1 MTIRSIGE
9 EDVHRITSGEVI
21 VDLLSALKE
30 LIENSIDA
38 KSSRIEILLK
48 DSGLKG
54 IEITDNGT
62 GIVEEDFE
70 TLCLKHHTSKIENFE
85 DLNQVYSLGFRGEA
99 LSSLC
104 SIARVKIVTCTKNS
118 YPRTKELSYDSM
130 GNLVEQKQIIGGQKG
145 TSIVVNEIF
154 RNLPVR
160 RKHLEKNIKKEFS
173 KAVNGLLCYLLINP
187 MIRFTIYNLNTNT
200 GKKNLIVGTTGGKK
214 TSILDNMVNIFG
226 SNGKAGLIPINIEQ
240 KGLEARFKLNSGE
253 FPVKRTFDL
262 GFQGYISN
270 GSFGMGRASTDRQ
283 FLFINGRP
291 VILKKFLKTI
301 NEVYK
306 GFNYVQYPV
315 VVLNII
321 LATEFLDVN
330 VTPDKRLVMMHNEDV
345 VNDVLRSSLIEF
357 YTQQC
362 HVIPKTR
369 HSTVSELGNEFNEES
384 ISPPQADSPTPSDE
398 EPFEEQEVSNTKG
411 FLKDHKF
418 NVEEEPSDN
427 GLAKENTETATGG
440 ENYETKM
447 EAKPSDGDVDDRDA
461 GILVESTRESE
472 SKAARELIPK
482 EADGLA
488 SRSDD
493 LSNREAED
501 SDSNSKRNSK
511 GASPYEQ
518 EDDDM
523 TDNDKFSTNTR
534 EGDHCGEI
542 IASNFDTERKYEVD
556 NTKTKANEEPNIDLD
571 RKSVV
576 QKPDFIH
583 DSGHDKE
590 RPSNVSHHADD
601 SGNASS
607 DNSCNHNDSLRISI
621 GHQNFEERPQ
631 KRYKKSKKDEVNFR
645 SPQVYKKPSE
655 KMYVHDK
662 ISKLDIDLGCIT
674 TFVKNMDSHHSESK
688 GSRTKVRV
696 DDLESSSAED
706 KLTFTVNKNDFLRMD
721 LIGQFNLG
729 FILVTLNSSNN
740 LFIVDQHASDEIF
753 NFERL
758 LRSAIFNNQRLLQ
771 PKVMELN
778 VIEEMIVMD
787 NFPVFRQN
795 GFVLEVCEDNLPGS
809 RIKLVSFPMLK
820 DTVFSD
826 DDFHELLHLISES
839 SSTEKSNLRCS
850 KVRSILA
857 MRACRSSIMIGQH
870 LSRKTMAEVV
880 KNLNTLDKPW
890 NCPHGRPTMRHLT
903 ELKNWSAF
911 GKDYEL

>member
-9 EDVHRITSGEVI
+9 GDVHRITSGEVI

-54 IEITDNGT
+54 VEITDNGT
-62 GIVEEDFE
+62 GIAEEDFE

-85 DLNQVYSLGFRGEA
+85 DLNQIYSLGFRGEA

-104 SIARVKIVTCTKNS
+104 SIARVKIVTCTKNN
-118 YPRTKELSYDSM
+118 YPKTKELSYDSM
-130 GNLVEQKQIIGGQKG
+130 GNLVEQKQIIGGLQG
-145 TSIVVNEIF
+145 TSIVVSDIF
-154 RNLPVR
+154 HNLPVR
-160 RKHLEKNIKKEFS
+160 RKHLEKNIKKEYA

-187 MIRFTIYNLNTNT
+187 AIRFTIYNLNTNT
-200 GKKNLIVGTTGGKK
+200 GKKNLVVGTTGGKK
-214 TSILDNMVNIFG
+214 TSILDNMINLFG
-226 SNGKAGLIPINIEQ
+226 SNGKVGLVPINIEQ
-240 KGLEARFKLNSGE
+240 KGLEARFKLNIGE

-262 GFQGYISN
+262 GFRGYISN

-306 GFNYVQYPV
+306 SFNYVQYPV
-315 VVLNII
+315 VVLDII

-330 VTPDKRLVMMHNEDV
+330 VTPDKRLIMMHNEDV
-345 VNDVLRSSLIEF
+345 VNDVLRSSLVEF

-369 HSTVSELGNEFNEES
+369 DSTVSNIGNEVNKDS
-384 ISPPQADSPTPSDE
+384 VILPQVDSSAPSEKD
-398 EPFEEQEVSNTKG
+398 PLEEQERRGEN
-411 FLKDHKF
+411 FLENHKF
-418 NVEEEPSDN
+418 NAQEEYSESELAEATKEEVSACMNYDMKKNAEASEGGVE
-427 GLAKENTETATGG
+427 
-440 ENYETKM
+440 
-447 EAKPSDGDVDDRDA
+447 DRDA
-461 GILVESTRESE
+461 GISVESSQDGDSKADSEQAPANADKMAPKSDNLDIEGDDSE
-472 SKAARELIPK
+472 SSCE
-482 EADGLA
+482 
-488 SRSDD
+488 RS
-493 LSNREAED
+493 SP
-501 SDSNSKRNSK
+501 
-511 GASPYEQ
+511 GASPQQ
-518 EDDDM
+518 ENDDM
-523 TDNDKFSTNTR
+523 TDAEKSTHTK
-534 EGDHCGEI
+534 EGDHCGRI
-542 IASNFDTERKYEVD
+542 LSNDFDSASVSEVESM
-556 NTKTKANEEPNIDLD
+556 KSEVNEEPHNDLE
-571 RKSVV
+571 RN
-576 QKPDFIH
+576 
-583 DSGHDKE
+583 GE
-590 RPSNVSHHADD
+590 RPIPNFIYDSVPQKEKSTSVSPWEEDSENSLFNKLNNDD
-601 SGNASS
+601 
-607 DNSCNHNDSLRISI
+607 DSLRISI

-631 KRYKKSKKDEVNFR
+631 KRYKKSRKDEINFG
-645 SPQVYKKPSE
+645 SPKEFKGISQ

-662 ISKLDIDLGCIT
+662 VSELHIDLDRIAA
-674 TFVKNMDSHHSESK
+674 FVRNMDSHHGESEGNK
-688 GSRTKVRV
+688 TKVRL

-706 KLTFTVNKNDFLRMD
+706 KLTFTVNKDDFLRMD

-753 NFERL
+753 NFERF

-787 NFPVFRQN
+787 NLPVFRQN
-795 GFVLEVCEDNLPGS
+795 GFVLEVCEDNPPGS
-809 RIKLVSFPMLK
+809 RIELVSFPMLK
-820 DTVFSD
+820 DSVFSD
-826 DDFHELLHLISES
+826 DDFHELVHLISES
-839 SSTEKSNLRCS
+839 SSTEKNSLRCS

-870 LSRKTMAEVV
+870 LSRKTMAEII

-903 ELKNWSAF
+903 ELKNWSPF
-911 GKDYEL
+911 NKDYEI